1 MKDILSL
8 HGLEVRC
15 IVGVYPHE
23 RDTPQPVIVDVDLT
37 VDTRGA
43 AEHEALGETIDY
55 GFLCGELRFLLEHG
69 RFRLIETA
77 AQVLARWIL
86 LPTEGR
92 PRVDEVRLRIEKPAA
107 LGGARPFITIVRTAA
122 DMQCVEEP
130 QPWGTAVTLHAG
142 RDCGVVRMTLLPRQ
156 ALPTHLHKD
165 SDQADLVIGDG
176 LRLQGKPVRGGVA
189 LRWPRLHPHR
199 YDNPTADRLAVLTV
213 AHPAAVHSDFV
224 PSEATGPALH
234 DVAPVSYRPAGS

>member
-37 VDTRGA
+37 VDTRSA
-43 AEHEALGETIDY
+43 AEHEELGETIDY

-77 AQVLARWIL
+77 AHVLARWIL
-86 LPTEGR
+86 LPTLGR

-107 LGGARPFITIVRTAA
+107 LGGARPFITIVRGVH

-130 QPWGTAVTLHAG
+130 QPFGTTVTLHAG
-142 RDCGVVRMTLLPRQ
+142 RDCGVTRMTLWPGKV
-156 ALPTHLHKD
+156 LPTHLHKD

-199 YDNPTADRLAVLTV
+199 YDNPSAGPLAVLTV
-213 AHPAAVHSDFV
+213 AHPALVHHDFIASDAAGA
-224 PSEATGPALH
+224 ELH
-234 DVAPVSYRPAGS
+234 DVAPASYRPAGS